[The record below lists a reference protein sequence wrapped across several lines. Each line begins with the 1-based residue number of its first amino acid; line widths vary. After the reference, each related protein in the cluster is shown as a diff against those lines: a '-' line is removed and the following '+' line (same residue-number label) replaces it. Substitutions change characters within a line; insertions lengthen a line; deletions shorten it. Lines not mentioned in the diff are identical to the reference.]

1 MGERELRAE
10 IAGEAGRGERRGRC
24 GVGAGERLLVERLG
38 EDRLERRVAVAAVE
52 ARADTRR
59 AGAGDREAL
68 EVADDLLYG
77 AELGEHVVGSEDLAD
92 VRADLGA
99 ELLGARLPVAL
110 AAVAKIAA
118 LGREMRLLRAA
129 PTRRDALMRRDTGVG
144 RILIDDRE
152 AMRAAETY
160 AARAMPEMSG
170 KIELYQGRA
179 PLFEAWAI
187 EDEIASLSEPRGHAR
202 RAARRW

>member
-1 MGERELRAE
+1 MSERELRAE

-68 EVADDLLYG
+68 EVADDLLHG

-110 AAVAKIAA
+110 AAVAEIAA

-129 PTRRDALMRRDTGVG
+129 PTRRDAIMRRDTGVG
-144 RILIDDRE
+144 RIDAERGRGDADEDALADQPPRDRVE
-152 AMRAAETY
+152 
-160 AARAMPEMSG
+160 
-170 KIELYQGRA
+170 RA
-179 PLFEAWAI
+179 PDADVRIGVDPQRWRWGGNGVA
-187 EDEIASLSEPRGHAR
+187 RG
-202 RAARRW
+202 WSPGGT